1 VDDEPRVRPFPRRKE
16 FGLPWVPGEEGRVLC
31 ILCHYPTQ
39 PGFALVAALPCRA
52 AFVTDRC
59 GRAWLGL
66 AWIGERTVPNR
77 RERQLQL
84 SHEMDT
90 LEREEARERAA
101 LQFRS

>member
-1 VDDEPRVRPFPRRKE
+1 MS
-16 FGLPWVPGEEGRVLC
+16 PGYGHSLAAKHPGCHGYPAREGTLHTLS
-31 ILCHYPTQ
+31 IQH
-39 PGFALVAALPCRA
+39 
-52 AFVTDRC
+52 
-59 GRAWLGL
+59 GRALRWLRRSLVEQRSLRGEPQWLGL
-66 AWIGERTVPNR
+66 AWLAHCVPNR